1 MRPILPLTVL
11 VALAACAYPRAQ
23 DGANP
28 SGGGTGG
35 VAARDGARAFQPAS
49 TVEENLRQHR
59 ALPDPADEVWWTETG
74 EAMAWRNR
82 NLHQIVPTVNVYR
95 DGPVREL
102 AARPMAAI
110 ADFPVETPAGET
122 TFDAWLQGDRSTT
135 MGVVILHRGDIVFE
149 RYPRMQPHEKPI
161 WWSVT
166 KVFPATL
173 VAILERRGLVDASQ
187 PVELYVPALAGSD
200 FEGVTVRN
208 VLDMASGVDCPD
220 GDYRDRSTCYYQFE
234 ASLGDGVRSEKTPDD
249 PYAMLADLDVG
260 RWAEQGAGFDYSGTN
275 PFVIGCLVEEV
286 AGMPFQDALSREV
299 WTRIGA
305 EADASIYANRYGI
318 ALTSGGLLAR
328 PRDMA
333 RFGLL
338 FTPSYGKV
346 SAERIVPEEHVDLLL
361 HGGRPELLEN
371 ARFGGRPPGV
381 RHNVYQ
387 WDLVFT
393 NDDVY
398 KGGWAGQGL
407 LVNPV
412 RDVVAVWV
420 GYAAAESDPDTYPM
434 LPRVRA
440 VLDGVFGDS
449 ANPGR

>member
-1 MRPILPLTVL
+1 MKPALFVPL
-11 VALAACAYPRAQ
+11 ALA
-23 DGANP
+23 
-28 SGGGTGG
+28 
-35 VAARDGARAFQPAS
+35 VAAACTHETASTTEGQVASSPTDVFEPAS
-49 TVEENLRQHR
+49 TVAENLRQHR

-95 DGPVREL
+95 DGPVSEL
-102 AARPMAAI
+102 AARPLAAI
-110 ADFPVETPAGET
+110 ADFPVQTPAGET
-122 TFDAWLQGDRSTT
+122 TFDAWLHGEHSTT
-135 MGVVILHRGDIVFE
+135 MGIVILQRGDVVFE

-173 VAILERRGLVDASQ
+173 VAILEQRGLVDTSQ
-187 PVELYVPALAGSD
+187 PVERYVPALAGSD
-200 FEGVTVRN
+200 FKGVTVRN

-220 GDYRDRSTCYYQFE
+220 GDYSDRSTCYYQFE

-249 PYAMLADLDVG
+249 PYTMLANLDVG
-260 RWAEQGAGFDYSGTN
+260 RWAEQGTGFDYSGTN
-275 PFVIGCLVEEV
+275 TFVIGWLVEEV

-346 SAERIVPEEHVDLLL
+346 SAERIVPEEHIDLLL

-371 ARFGGRPPGV
+371 ARFGGQPPGV

-387 WDLVFT
+387 WDLIFT

-440 VLDGVFGDS
+440 VLDGVFGGS
-449 ANPGR
+449 ASPGP

>member
-1 MRPILPLTVL
+1 MRRRTFILGLT
-11 VALAACAYPRAQ
+11 LAACTAAQ
-23 DGANP
+23 EAPPN
-28 SGGGTGG
+28 
-35 VAARDGARAFQPAS
+35 FEPAS
-49 TVEENLRQHR
+49 TVAENLRQHR
-59 ALPDPADEVWWTETG
+59 AMPDPADEVWWTETG

-82 NLHQIVPTVNVYR
+82 NLHQVVPTVNVYR
-95 DGPVREL
+95 DGPVSTL
-102 AARPMAAI
+102 AVRPMAAI
-110 ADFPVETPAGET
+110 ADHPVDTPAGAT
-122 TFDAWLQGDRSTT
+122 TFDAYLHSEHSTT
-135 MGVVILHRGDIVFE
+135 MGIVILHHGDIVFE

-166 KVFPATL
+166 KVLPATL
-173 VAILERRGLVDASQ
+173 VGILEHRGLVDATQ
-187 PVELYVPALAGSD
+187 PVERYVPALKGSD

-220 GDYRDRSTCYYQFE
+220 GDYSDRTTCYYQFE

-249 PYAMLADLDVG
+249 PYTMLSTLNVG
-260 RWAEQGAGFDYSGTN
+260 RWAEQGKGFDYSGTN
-275 PFVIGCLVEEV
+275 TFVAGWLVEEV
-286 AGMPFQDALSREV
+286 TDMPFQDALSREV

-318 ALTSGGLLAR
+318 PLTSGGMLAR

-338 FTPSYGKV
+338 FTPSHGKV
-346 SAERIVPEEHVDLLL
+346 SSERIVPEEHVDLLL

-371 ARFGGRPPGV
+371 ARYGGRPPGV

-393 NDDVY
+393 NNDIY

-407 LVNPV
+407 LVNPE

-420 GYAAAESDPDTYPM
+420 GYTAADSDPATYPL

-440 VLDGVFGDS
+440 VLEGVFGGAENAD
-449 ANPGR
+449 R

>member
-1 MRPILPLTVL
+1 MRRSILTVL
-11 VALAACAYPRAQ
+11 GLSLTLATGAAAQ
-23 DGANP
+23 E
-28 SGGGTGG
+28 
-35 VAARDGARAFQPAS
+35 AAPTFEPAS
-49 TVEENLRQHR
+49 TVAENLRQHR
-59 ALPDPADEVWWTETG
+59 AVPDPADEVWWTRTG

-95 DGPVREL
+95 DGPVSTL
-102 AARPMAAI
+102 AVRPMAAI
-110 ADFPVETPAGET
+110 AGYPVDTPAGEM
-122 TFDAWLQGDRSTT
+122 TFDAYLHGERSTT
-135 MGVVILHRGDIVFE
+135 MGIVIVHRGDIVFE

-166 KVFPATL
+166 KVLPATL
-173 VAILERRGLVDASQ
+173 VAILEHRGLVDATQ
-187 PVELYVPALAGSD
+187 AVERYVPALKGSD

-220 GDYRDRSTCYYQFE
+220 GDYSDRSTCYYQFE
-234 ASLGDGVRSEKTPDD
+234 ATLGDAVRSEKTPDD
-249 PYAMLADLDVG
+249 PYTMLSTLSVG
-260 RWAEQGAGFDYSGTN
+260 RWAEQGKGFDYSGTN
-275 PFVIGCLVEEV
+275 TFVAGWLVEEV
-286 AGMPFQDALSREV
+286 TGMPFQDALSREV

-318 ALTSGGLLAR
+318 PLTSGGLLAR

-338 FTPSYGKV
+338 FTPSYAKV
-346 SAERIVPEEHVDLLL
+346 SSERIVSEEHVELLL

-371 ARFGGRPPGV
+371 ARYGGRPPGV
-381 RHNVYQ
+381 KHNVYQ
-387 WDLVFT
+387 WDLVFDN
-393 NDDVY
+393 NDIY

-407 LVNPV
+407 LVNPE

-420 GYAAAESDPDTYPM
+420 GYTAADSDPDTYPL

-440 VLDGVFGDS
+440 VLDGVFAGPES
-449 ANPGR
+449 AGR

>member
-1 MRPILPLTVL
+1 MRRRSLPVL
-11 VALAACAYPRAQ
+11 GLSLALATGASAQ
-23 DGANP
+23 EAAPAFEP
-28 SGGGTGG
+28 S
-35 VAARDGARAFQPAS
+35 S
-49 TVEENLRQHR
+49 TVAENLRQHR
-59 ALPDPADEVWWTETG
+59 GLPDPADEVWWTETG

-95 DGPVREL
+95 DGPVSTL
-102 AARPMAAI
+102 AVRPMAAI
-110 ADFPVETPAGET
+110 AGHPVDTPAGET
-122 TFDAWLQGDRSTT
+122 TFDAYLHGEHSTT
-135 MGVVILHRGDIVFE
+135 MGIVILHRGDIVFE
-149 RYPRMQPHEKPI
+149 RYPRMQSHEKPI

-166 KVFPATL
+166 KVLPATL
-173 VAILERRGLVDASQ
+173 VAILEHRGLVDATR
-187 PVELYVPALAGSD
+187 PVERYVPALKGSD

-220 GDYRDRSTCYYQFE
+220 GDYTDRNTCYYQFE
-234 ASLGDGVRSEKTPDD
+234 ASLGDAVRSEKTPDD
-249 PYAMLADLDVG
+249 PYTMLSTLNVG
-260 RWAEQGAGFDYSGTN
+260 RWAEQGKGFDYSGTN
-275 PFVIGCLVEEV
+275 TFVAGWLVEEV

-318 ALTSGGLLAR
+318 PLTSGGMLAR

-338 FTPSYGKV
+338 FTPSHGKV
-346 SAERIVPEEHVDLLL
+346 SSERIVPEEHVNLLL

-371 ARFGGRPPGV
+371 ARYGGRPPGV

-387 WDLVFT
+387 WDLVFDN
-393 NDDVY
+393 NDIY

-407 LVNPV
+407 LVNPE
-412 RDVVAVWV
+412 RDLVAVWV
-420 GYAAAESDPDTYPM
+420 GYTTAASDPATYPL

-440 VLDGVFGDS
+440 VLEGVFGGS
-449 ANPGR
+449 ENTGR

>member
-1 MRPILPLTVL
+1 MKRILLLPLPL
-11 VALAACAYPRAQ
+11 LLAATAVAQ
-23 DGANP
+23 DTP
-28 SGGGTGG
+28 PT
-35 VAARDGARAFQPAS
+35 FEPAS
-49 TVEENLRQHR
+49 TVEENLRRHR
-59 ALPDPADEVWWTETG
+59 GLPDPAEEVWWTETG

-82 NLHQIVPTVNVYR
+82 NLHQIVPSVNVYR
-95 DGPVREL
+95 DGPVSEL

-110 ADFPVETPAGET
+110 ADFPVETPSGKT
-122 TFDAWLQGDRSTT
+122 TFDTYLASEHSTT
-135 MGVVILHRGDIVFE
+135 MGIVILHRGDVVFE

-173 VAILERRGLVDASQ
+173 VALLEHRGLVDTAQ
-187 PVELYVPALAGSD
+187 PVDRYLPALKGSD

-220 GDYRDRSTCYYQFE
+220 GDYSDRTTCYYQFE
-234 ASLGDGVRSEKTPDD
+234 ASLGDAVRSERTADD
-249 PYAMLADLDVG
+249 PYKMLSNLNVG
-260 RWAEQGAGFDYSGTN
+260 NWAEQGKGFDYSGTN
-275 PFVIGCLVEEV
+275 TFVLGWLVEEV
-286 AGMPFQDALSREV
+286 MGMPFQDALSREV

-305 EADASIYANRYGI
+305 EAGASIYAGRYGI
-318 ALTSGGLLAR
+318 ALTSGGMLAR

-338 FTPSYGKV
+338 FTPSYSKV
-346 SAERIVPEEHVDLLL
+346 SAQRIVPEEHVNTLL

-371 ARFGGRPPGV
+371 ARFGRRLPGV
-381 RHNVYQ
+381 KHNVYQ

-393 NDDVY
+393 NHDIY

-407 LVNPV
+407 LVNPD
-412 RDVVAVWV
+412 RDIVAVWV
-420 GYAAAESDPDTYPM
+420 GYAAAESDPDIYPL

-440 VLDGVFGDS
+440 VLDGVFGTSGD
-449 ANPGR
+449 AN

>member
-1 MRPILPLTVL
+1 MPRSTFTLGLSL
-11 VALAACAYPRAQ
+11 ALAAC
-23 DGANP
+23 
-28 SGGGTGG
+28 T
-35 VAARDGARAFQPAS
+35 AAEEPAPNFEPAA

-59 ALPDPADEVWWTETG
+59 GLPDPADEVWWTETG

-82 NLHQIVPTVNVYR
+82 NLHQIVPSVNVYR
-95 DGPVREL
+95 AGQVSEL
-102 AARPMAAI
+102 ASRPMAEI
-110 ADFPVETPAGET
+110 ADFPVATPAGET
-122 TFDAWLQGDRSTT
+122 TFDAYLHGDHSTT
-135 MGVVILHRGDIVFE
+135 MGIVILHRGEIVFE

-173 VAILERRGLVDASQ
+173 VAILEHRGLVDVTQS
-187 PVELYVPALAGSD
+187 VDRYVPALKGSD

-220 GDYRDRSTCYYQFE
+220 GDYTDRSTCYYQFE
-234 ASLGDGVRSEKTPDD
+234 ASLGDAVRSERTPDD
-249 PYAMLADLDVG
+249 PYTMLSNLRVG
-260 RWAEQGAGFDYSGTN
+260 RWAEQGTGFDYSGTN
-275 PFVIGCLVEEV
+275 TFVAGWLVEEV
-286 AGMPFQDALSREV
+286 TGMPFQDTLSREV

-318 ALTSGGLLAR
+318 PLTSGGLLAR

-338 FTPSYGKV
+338 FTPSYGRV
-346 SAERIVPEEHVDLLL
+346 SSERIVPETHIDLLL

-371 ARFGGRPPGV
+371 ARYGGKPPGV

-407 LVNPV
+407 LVNPS

-420 GYAAAESDPDTYPM
+420 GYTAADSDPATYPL

-440 VLDGVFGDS
+440 VLDGVFGEAENAD
-449 ANPGR
+449 R

>member
-1 MRPILPLTVL
+1 MRRSTLT
-11 VALAACAYPRAQ
+11 ALGLSLTLATDATAQEAAP
-23 DGANP
+23 
-28 SGGGTGG
+28 
-35 VAARDGARAFQPAS
+35 AFEPAS
-49 TVEENLRQHR
+49 TVAENLRQHR

-82 NLHQIVPTVNVYR
+82 NLHQVVPTVNVYR

-102 AARPMAAI
+102 AARPMKAI
-110 ADFPVETPAGET
+110 AGHPVDTPAGET
-122 TFDAWLQGDRSTT
+122 TFDAYLHGEHSTT
-135 MGVVILHRGDIVFE
+135 MGIVILHRGDIVFE

-166 KVFPATL
+166 KVLPATL
-173 VAILERRGLVDASQ
+173 VAILEHRGLVDAAQ
-187 PVELYVPALAGSD
+187 PVERYVPALKGSD

-220 GDYRDRSTCYYQFE
+220 GDYSDRATCYYQFE
-234 ASLGDGVRSEKTPDD
+234 ASLGDAVRSEKTPDD
-249 PYAMLADLDVG
+249 PYTMLSTLNVG
-260 RWAEQGAGFDYSGTN
+260 RWAEQGKGFDYSGTN
-275 PFVIGCLVEEV
+275 TFVAGWLVEEV
-286 AGMPFQDALSREV
+286 TGMPFQDALSREV

-318 ALTSGGLLAR
+318 PLTSGGLLAR

-346 SAERIVPEEHVDLLL
+346 SFERIVPEEHVELLL
-361 HGGRPELLEN
+361 YGGRPELLEN
-371 ARFGGRPPGV
+371 ARYGGRPPGV

-387 WDLVFT
+387 WDLVFDN
-393 NDDVY
+393 NDIY

-407 LVNPV
+407 LVNPD

-420 GYAAAESDPDTYPM
+420 GYTAADSDPDTYPL

-440 VLDGVFGDS
+440 VLDGVFGG
-449 ANPGR
+449 AENAGR

>member
-1 MRPILPLTVL
+1 MRRNTLPILGLSLT
-11 VALAACAYPRAQ
+11 LAAGAAAQ
-23 DGANP
+23 E
-28 SGGGTGG
+28 
-35 VAARDGARAFQPAS
+35 VAPAFEPAS
-49 TVEENLRQHR
+49 TVQENLRQHR
-59 ALPDPADEVWWTETG
+59 GLPDPADEVWWTETG

-95 DGPVREL
+95 AGQVREL
-102 AARPMAAI
+102 AARPMAEI
-110 ADFPVETPAGET
+110 ADFPVTTPAGEVA
-122 TFDAWLQGDRSTT
+122 FDTYLHGEHSTT
-135 MGVVILHRGDIVFE
+135 MGIVILHRGDIVFE

-173 VAILERRGLVDASQ
+173 VAILEHRGLVDTAQ
-187 PVELYVPALAGSD
+187 PVDRYVPALKGSD

-220 GDYRDRSTCYYQFE
+220 GDYTDRGTCYYQFE
-234 ASLGDGVRSEKTPDD
+234 ASLGDGVRSERTPDD
-249 PYAMLADLDVG
+249 PYTMLADLNVG
-260 RWAEQGAGFDYSGTN
+260 RWAEQGKGFDYSGTN
-275 PFVIGCLVEEV
+275 TFVAGWLVEEV

-318 ALTSGGLLAR
+318 ALTSGGLLVR

-346 SAERIVPEEHVDLLL
+346 SSKRIVPEEHIDMLL

-371 ARFGGRPPGV
+371 ARFGSRPPTV
-381 RHNVYQ
+381 KHNVYQ

-393 NDDVY
+393 NHDIY

-407 LVNPV
+407 LVNPD

-420 GYAAAESDPDTYPM
+420 GYTAADSDPATYPL

-440 VLDGVFGDS
+440 VLDGVFGD
-449 ANPGR
+449 AEADG

>member
-1 MRPILPLTVL
+1 MRRSILTALGLSLT
-11 VALAACAYPRAQ
+11 LATGATAQ
-23 DGANP
+23 E
-28 SGGGTGG
+28 
-35 VAARDGARAFQPAS
+35 AAPAFEPAS
-49 TVEENLRQHR
+49 TVAENLRQHR
-59 ALPDPADEVWWTETG
+59 ALPDPADEVWWTDTG

-95 DGPVREL
+95 DGPVKEL
-102 AARPMAAI
+102 AVRPLAAI
-110 ADFPVETPAGET
+110 AGHPVDTPAGEM
-122 TFDAWLQGDRSTT
+122 TFDAYLHGEHSTT
-135 MGVVILHRGDIVFE
+135 MGIVILHRGDIVFE

-166 KVFPATL
+166 KVLPATL
-173 VAILERRGLVDASQ
+173 VAILEHRGLVDATQ
-187 PVELYVPALAGSD
+187 PVERYVPALKGSD

-220 GDYRDRSTCYYQFE
+220 GDYSDRATCYYQFE
-234 ASLGDGVRSEKTPDD
+234 ASLGDAVRSEKTPDD
-249 PYAMLADLDVG
+249 PYTMLSTLNVG
-260 RWAEQGAGFDYSGTN
+260 RWAEQGKGFDYSGTN
-275 PFVIGCLVEEV
+275 TFVAGWLVEEV
-286 AGMPFQDALSREV
+286 TGMPFQDALSREV

-318 ALTSGGLLAR
+318 PLTSGGLLAR

-338 FTPSYGKV
+338 FTPSHTKV
-346 SAERIVPEEHVDLLL
+346 SSERIVPEEHVELLL

-371 ARFGGRPPGV
+371 ARYGGRPAGV

-387 WDLVFT
+387 WDLVFDN
-393 NDDVY
+393 NDIY

-407 LVNPV
+407 LVNPE

-420 GYAAAESDPDTYPM
+420 GYTAADSDPATYPL

-440 VLDGVFGDS
+440 VLDGVFGD
-449 ANPGR
+449 AENAGR

>member
-1 MRPILPLTVL
+1 MRRSTLT
-11 VALAACAYPRAQ
+11 ALGLSLTLATGAAAQ
-23 DGANP
+23 EDP
-28 SGGGTGG
+28 P
-35 VAARDGARAFQPAS
+35 AFEPAS
-49 TVEENLRQHR
+49 TVAENLRQHR

-95 DGPVREL
+95 GGPVSTL
-102 AARPMAAI
+102 AVRPMAAI
-110 ADFPVETPAGET
+110 AGYPVDTPAGET
-122 TFDAWLQGDRSTT
+122 TFDAHLHGEHSTT
-135 MGVVILHRGDIVFE
+135 MGIVILHRGDIVFE

-166 KVFPATL
+166 KVLPATL
-173 VAILERRGLVDASQ
+173 VAILEHRGLVDATQ
-187 PVELYVPALAGSD
+187 PVERYVPALKGSD

-220 GDYRDRSTCYYQFE
+220 GDYSDRSTCYYQFE
-234 ASLGDGVRSEKTPDD
+234 ATLGDAVRSEKTPDD
-249 PYAMLADLDVG
+249 PYTMLSTLNVG
-260 RWAEQGAGFDYSGTN
+260 RWAEQGKGFDYSGTN
-275 PFVIGCLVEEV
+275 TFVTGWLVEEV
-286 AGMPFQDALSREV
+286 TGMPFQDALSREV

-318 ALTSGGLLAR
+318 PLTSGGLLAR

-338 FTPSYGKV
+338 FTPSHTKV
-346 SAERIVPEEHVDLLL
+346 SSERIVPEEHVELLL

-371 ARFGGRPPGV
+371 ARYGGRPPGV
-381 RHNVYQ
+381 KHNVYQ

-393 NDDVY
+393 NNDIY

-407 LVNPV
+407 LVNPE

-420 GYAAAESDPDTYPM
+420 GYTAADSDPATYPL

-440 VLDGVFGDS
+440 VLDGVFGGPEN
-449 ANPGR
+449 AGR

>member
-1 MRPILPLTVL
+1 MRRSTFILGLLLT
-11 VALAACAYPRAQ
+11 LAACTSPQ
-23 DGANP
+23 E
-28 SGGGTGG
+28 
-35 VAARDGARAFQPAS
+35 VAEEAAPPFEPAS
-49 TVEENLRQHR
+49 TVAKNLRQHR

-102 AARPMAAI
+102 AVRPLAAV
-110 ADFPVETPAGET
+110 ADHPVDTPNGEM
-122 TFDAWLQGDRSTT
+122 TFDAWLHGEHSTT
-135 MGVVILHRGDIVFE
+135 MGIVILHRGDIVFE

-166 KVFPATL
+166 KVLPATL
-173 VAILERRGLVDASQ
+173 VAILEQRGLVDPAQ
-187 PVELYVPALAGSD
+187 PVDRYVPALKGSD
-200 FEGVTVRN
+200 FEGVSVRN

-220 GDYRDRSTCYYQFE
+220 GDYSDRSTCYYQFE
-234 ASLGDGVRSEKTPDD
+234 ASLGDAVRSEGTPDD
-249 PYAMLADLDVG
+249 PYTMLGSLQVG
-260 RWAEQGAGFDYSGTN
+260 RWAEQGTGYDYSGTN
-275 PFVIGCLVEEV
+275 TFVLGWLVEEIT
-286 AGMPFQDALSREV
+286 GMPFQDALSRDV

-318 ALTSGGLLAR
+318 PLTSGGLLAR

-338 FTPSYGKV
+338 FTPSYGRV
-346 SAERIVPEEHVDLLL
+346 SSERIVPEEHIDLLL
-361 HGGRPELLEN
+361 HGGRAELLEN
-371 ARFGGRPPGV
+371 ARYGGRPPGV
-381 RHNVYQ
+381 KHNVYQ

-393 NDDVY
+393 NNDIY

-407 LVNPV
+407 LVNPD
-412 RDVVAVWV
+412 RDIVAVWV
-420 GYAAAESDPDTYPM
+420 GYTAADSDPETYPL

-440 VLDGVFGDS
+440 VLDGVFGGAES
-449 ANPGR
+449 ADR

>member
-1 MRPILPLTVL
+1 L
-11 VALAACAYPRAQ
+11 
-23 DGANP
+23 
-28 SGGGTGG
+28 
-35 VAARDGARAFQPAS
+35 
-49 TVEENLRQHR
+49 
-59 ALPDPADEVWWTETG
+59 
-74 EAMAWRNR
+74 
-82 NLHQIVPTVNVYR
+82 
-95 DGPVREL
+95 
-102 AARPMAAI
+102 
-110 ADFPVETPAGET
+110 
-122 TFDAWLQGDRSTT
+122 
-135 MGVVILHRGDIVFE
+135 
-149 RYPRMQPHEKPI
+149 QPHEKPI

-166 KVFPATL
+166 KVLPATL
-173 VAILERRGLVDASQ
+173 VGILEHRGLVDATQ
-187 PVELYVPALAGSD
+187 PVERYVPALKGSD

-220 GDYRDRSTCYYQFE
+220 GDYSDRTACYYQFE

-249 PYAMLADLDVG
+249 PYTMLSTLNVG
-260 RWAEQGAGFDYSGTN
+260 RWAEQGKGFDYSGTN
-275 PFVIGCLVEEV
+275 TFVAGWLVEEV
-286 AGMPFQDALSREV
+286 TGMPFQDALSREV

-318 ALTSGGLLAR
+318 PLTSGGMLAR

-338 FTPSYGKV
+338 FTPSRGKV
-346 SAERIVPEEHVDLLL
+346 SSERIVPEEHVDLLL

-371 ARFGGRPPGV
+371 ARYGGRPPGV

-393 NDDVY
+393 NNDIY

-407 LVNPV
+407 LVNPE

-420 GYAAAESDPDTYPM
+420 GYTAADSDPATYPL

-440 VLDGVFGDS
+440 VLEGVFGGAENAD
-449 ANPGR
+449 R

>member
-1 MRPILPLTVL
+1 MRRSILTALGLSLT
-11 VALAACAYPRAQ
+11 LA
-23 DGANP
+23 
-28 SGGGTGG
+28 TG
-35 VAARDGARAFQPAS
+35 VAAQEVAPTFEPAS
-49 TVEENLRQHR
+49 TVAENLRQQR
-59 ALPDPADEVWWTETG
+59 ALPHPGDEVWWTETG

-82 NLHQIVPTVNVYR
+82 NLHQVVPTVNVYR
-95 DGPVREL
+95 DGPVKEL
-102 AARPMAAI
+102 AVRPLAAI
-110 ADFPVETPAGET
+110 AGHLVDTPAGEM
-122 TFDAWLQGDRSTT
+122 TFDAYLHGEHSTT
-135 MGVVILHRGDIVFE
+135 MGIVILHRGDIVFE

-166 KVFPATL
+166 KVLPATL
-173 VAILERRGLVDASQ
+173 VAILEHRGLVDTTQ
-187 PVELYVPALAGSD
+187 PVHRYVPALKGSD

-220 GDYRDRSTCYYQFE
+220 GDYSDRSTCYYQFE
-234 ASLGDGVRSEKTPDD
+234 ASLGDAVRSEKTPDD
-249 PYAMLADLDVG
+249 PYAMLSTLNVG
-260 RWAEQGAGFDYSGTN
+260 RWAEQGKGFDYSGTN
-275 PFVIGCLVEEV
+275 TFVAGWLVEEV
-286 AGMPFQDALSREV
+286 TGMPFQDALSREV

-318 ALTSGGLLAR
+318 PLTSGGMLAR

-338 FTPSYGKV
+338 FTPSHTKV
-346 SAERIVPEEHVDLLL
+346 SSERIVPEEHVELLL

-371 ARFGGRPPGV
+371 ARYGGRPPGV

-393 NDDVY
+393 NNDIY

-407 LVNPV
+407 LVNPE

-420 GYAAAESDPDTYPM
+420 GYTAADSDPDTYPL

-440 VLDGVFGDS
+440 VLDGVFGGAES
-449 ANPGR
+449 TGR

>member
-1 MRPILPLTVL
+1 MQRSTLTAL
-11 VALAACAYPRAQ
+11 GPALALAACM
-23 DGANP
+23 
-28 SGGGTGG
+28 
-35 VAARDGARAFQPAS
+35 AAEEAVPDFEPAS
-49 TVEENLRQHR
+49 TVAENLRQHR

-82 NLHQIVPTVNVYR
+82 NLHQVVPTVNVYR

-102 AARPMAAI
+102 ALRPLAAV
-110 ADFPVETPAGET
+110 ADYPVDTPAGET
-122 TFDAWLQGDRSTT
+122 TFDAYLHGEHSTT
-135 MGVVILHRGDIVFE
+135 MGIVILHRGDIVFE

-166 KVFPATL
+166 KVLPATL
-173 VAILERRGLVDASQ
+173 VAILVHRGLVDPTQ
-187 PVELYVPALAGSD
+187 PVDRYVPALKGSD

-220 GDYRDRSTCYYQFE
+220 GDYTDRSTCYYQFE
-234 ASLGDGVRSEKTPDD
+234 ASLGDAVRSERTPDD
-249 PYAMLADLDVG
+249 PYTMLANLRVG
-260 RWAEQGAGFDYSGTN
+260 RWAEQGKGYDYSGTN
-275 PFVIGCLVEEV
+275 TFVLGWLVEEV
-286 AGMPFQDALSREV
+286 TGMPFQDALSREV

-305 EADASIYANRYGI
+305 EAGASLYANRYGI

-346 SAERIVPEEHVDLLL
+346 SSERIVPEEHIDLLL
-361 HGGRPELLEN
+361 HGGRSELLEN

-393 NDDVY
+393 NSDVY

-407 LVNPV
+407 LVNPD

-420 GYAAAESDPDTYPM
+420 GYTAADSDPATYPL

-440 VLDGVFGDS
+440 VLDGVFGE
-449 ANPGR
+449 R